1 MGLLNTPGVILT
13 PSASKVPTGENYLGS
28 DDFDFAN
35 QYLPELDKKMFKRFG
50 SQDITGML
58 ARLGKEKTFASDKIL
73 WKEEARLRQLATGVT
88 RSANVFTSTAHSFR
102 VNETIIARNADGSAV
117 RQGMITAVTDDT
129 FTALCGES
137 AGWTGIGTSA
147 ITLFVDSNEFRK
159 KTTGFEVS
167 LDTQFASF
175 EQSPTIIKEMVEESG
190 SNMAQITWL
199 EVTEG
204 DKTGFIWY
212 FQNYNDTQ
220 KRFDNAIESKLI
232 RGKRWAGDLL
242 AAGYEG
248 TQGLIDI
255 AREGNIFEGQ
265 IEDLSDVDEV
275 IERMNVQG
283 GISENYLYG
292 TLGFGLS
299 IDDFL
304 QAENVTGVSWGA
316 FNNDQ
321 TMALNLEFKG
331 FQRGGYEFY
340 KSRWGYLTDPTSEGS
355 MIGASKIHAI
365 MIPSGS
371 KTLRDQVNGG
381 TTTEPMLQVRT
392 RAYGMENRKYKVS
405 ARSFEKGTTGGQDVY
420 TTDFL
425 TERALQACSRNNLMI
440 FQS

>member
-1 MGLLNTPGVILT
+1 
-13 PSASKVPTGENYLGS
+13 
-28 DDFDFAN
+28 
-35 QYLPELDKKMFKRFG
+35 
-50 SQDITGML
+50 
-58 ARLGKEKTFASDKIL
+58 
-73 WKEEARLRQLATGVT
+73 
-88 RSANVFTSTAHSFR
+88 
-102 VNETIIARNADGSAV
+102 
-117 RQGMITAVTDDT
+117 
-129 FTALCGES
+129 
-137 AGWTGIGTSA
+137 
-147 ITLFVDSNEFRK
+147 
-159 KTTGFEVS
+159 
-167 LDTQFASF
+167 
-175 EQSPTIIKEMVEESG
+175 
-190 SNMAQITWL
+190 MAQITWL
-199 EVTEG
+199 EVVDG
-204 DKTGFIWY
+204 PKTGYIWY

-242 AAGYEG
+242 ALGYEG

-265 IEDLSDVDEV
+265 IADLSDVDEV

-292 TLGFGLS
+292 TLSFGLS

-316 FNNDQ
+316 FNNDE

-331 FQRGGYEFY
+331 FQRGGYNFY

-355 MIGASKIHAI
+355 MVGAGKIHAI

-381 TTTEPMLQVRT
+381 VTTEPMLQVRT
-392 RAYGMENRKYKVS
+392 RAYGMENRTMKV
-405 ARSFEKGTTGGQDVY
+405 ATRSFEKGTTGGQDIFI
-420 TTDFL
+420 TDFL
-425 TERALQACSRNNLMI
+425 TERALQACGRSNLMI